1 MDQRLIGWFRRR
13 EGKPQ
18 PHRRHQQPQPKAP
31 QQADSTAKVRK
42 QRPSQVGV
50 TPAAPELVQPAR
62 APEEASPAAAA
73 RTNEGRKIP
82 PRARPSA
89 ADAAWN
95 QAAVPSAAEVAET
108 LAAAPSAAE
117 AAGTPAVVP
126 SVAEAAET
134 QAVAQSAAEAA
145 KATMPALQARALKE
159 PLLCTGSPRSLP
171 ARERGFGPIGEL
183 PPPR

>member
-73 RTNEGRKIP
+73 RTNEDRKIP
-82 PRARPSA
+82 QRAKPSA

-95 QAAVPSAAEVAET
+95 QAVV
-108 LAAAPSAAE
+108 PSAAE
-117 AAGTPAVVP
+117 AAETLAVVR
-126 SVAEAAET
+126 SAAEAAET
-134 QAVAQSAAEAA
+134 LAVALSAAEAA
-145 KATMPALQARALKE
+145 KATVPALQVRALKE
-159 PLLCTGSPRSLP
+159 PPLCTGSSRSLP
-171 ARERGFGPIGEL
+171 ARQRGFWPIGG
-183 PPPR
+183 PPPPG